1 MSVYADEIEE
11 AADHSI
17 RRARVNALFEGT
29 RMAAL
34 MAAADDRSQPQPARQ
49 GGNIIPIAARDAA

>member
-1 MSVYADEIEE
+1 VSVYADKI
-11 AADHSI
+11 ATTADHRI

-34 MAAADDRSQPQPARQ
+34 MATAHHNGTHPAPTGAAMVPL
-49 GGNIIPIAARDAA
+49 AAREAT